1 MDGYGAPP
9 AGPAAQAGFNGGY
22 AGPAAYDA
30 EPNQQI
36 MVRNVSELMSPQS
49 IFANICAVAVVYRK
63 RGSC

>member
-9 AGPAAQAGFNGGY
+9 AGPAAQAGFNGAYG

-36 MVRNVSELMSPQS
+36 MVRNVSEWTFLQLMM
-49 IFANICAVAVVYRK
+49 ANICAAAVVYRK
-63 RGSC
+63 